1 MPAGHVLKILR
12 RTRASWRVRMPTTVL
27 SPHPVAGGPCPVPR
41 LRGAR
46 TAVRCCLS
54 TEQESSMMNASTARQ
69 RRFAPEQDEARFE
82 FADELPPPSDWRSEA
97 RRALAPGRLGVDGDG
112 RIVRI
117 GGAPTAF
124 LLDPL
129 ISGRQVYIRDEHGTR
144 YWLGS
149 PDRLRAVVSWLLS

>member
-1 MPAGHVLKILR
+1 MSGPAP
-12 RTRASWRVRMPTTVL
+12 TRAAYGCVL
-27 SPHPVAGGPCPVPR
+27 FFCCP
-41 LRGAR
+41 
-46 TAVRCCLS
+46 S
-54 TEQESSMMNASTARQ
+54 TEQESQMTNASIARQ
-69 RRFAPEQDEARFE
+69 RRFTPEQDEARFE
-82 FADELPPPSDWRSEA
+82 LTDDLPPPLDWRSEA

-129 ISGRQVYIRDEHGTR
+129 LSGRQVYIRDEHGTR